1 MFTRILAVAR
11 TTFTEAVRQ
20 PIYAVVIFMTW
31 LMLILNLNLSAFS
44 LEDDNKLLL
53 DLGMSS
59 LLISGLLLSA
69 FCASGAVSAEIED
82 RTVLTIVSK
91 PVSRTAFL
99 LGKFLGLNAAL
110 FMAFYLCSL
119 AFLFT
124 VRHRVMQS
132 TADQFDLPV
141 IIFSFSAVLLALLIA
156 ALGNYLY
163 RWHFSSVFLRLAV
176 PLLTVAMILIGFITK
191 YWEFQW
197 PFGAD
202 FAIRNGPGLTPI
214 LMGLG
219 LIYIAVL
226 MISGVAL
233 AASTRMGQ
241 VMTLILC
248 SAFFLLGL
256 ISNYLFGRFA
266 DHSMLADFFYRATGN
281 LQPFWVTDAITQAQE
296 ITWKYAGMSA
306 AYGLLYTAG
315 LLALAVSLFQTREVG

>member
-20 PIYAVVIFMTW
+20 PIYAVVIFLTW
-31 LMLILNLNLSAFS
+31 LMLILNVNLSAFS
-44 LEDDNKLLL
+44 LDDDNKLLL

-59 LLISGLLLSA
+59 LLLSGLLLSA

-119 AFLFT
+119 VFLFT

-132 TADQFDLPV
+132 TADTFDLPV
-141 IIFSFSAVLLALLIA
+141 IVFGLSAALTALLVA
-156 ALGNYLY
+156 GLGNFLY
-163 RWHFSSVFLRLAV
+163 RWHFSSVFMRLAV
-176 PLLTVAMILIGFITK
+176 PLFTLAMVLVGFITK
-191 YWEFQW
+191 HWEFQS
-197 PFGAD
+197 FGAD
-202 FAIRNGPGLTPI
+202 FAIRNAPGLLRIVT
-214 LMGLG
+214 GLG

-233 AASTRMGQ
+233 AASTRLGQ
-241 VMTLILC
+241 VMTLIVC
-248 SAFFLLGL
+248 TGFFLLGL

-266 DHSMLADFFYRATGN
+266 DHSVLADIFYRSVGN
-281 LQPFWVTDAITQAQE
+281 LQPFWITDAITQAQE
-296 ITWKYAGMSA
+296 ITFGYAAMTV

-315 LLALAVSLFQTREVG
+315 LLALAIALFQTREVV